1 MTETDHRLAAG
12 SRPAQPEPAPR
23 IPTGGMWR
31 RPRAG
36 SGTARRLFLAFGL
49 LIGVFGVASWFAL
62 SGLAEVHASMAAMRE
77 REEGVRLALE
87 LASAVRDQYAHQ
99 AHTIIIGDESHLV
112 MYSGSYGHVLSLAN
126 RVRDRVQTPEELTR
140 VAEIER
146 ASGELDDLF
155 REQIVP
161 AVLAGEFQHV
171 QLEHDRAQGV
181 VGHIQTQVDHL
192 VAGFEATIRD
202 FEANAARIQRSTYRT
217 TVASLLAMLGLA
229 IGIGLYIARSIAV
242 PIARLSEGAA
252 RLASGDLDTRLDDRS
267 PDEFGDL
274 ARQFNAMTAALKE
287 NQEKLVQTEKLAGI
301 GRLAAGVAHEIN
313 NPLGVILGYT
323 RLLEKKAEGP
333 LAEDLRVIE
342 DETLRCKETVE
353 GLLDLSRPVKTQP
366 QPVELRELCD
376 ETVERLREARPL
388 EGVEIRVEGA
398 GQLEGHPQ
406 KLRQVLFNLFK
417 NASEAVGETGSIEI
431 GIQAHGAC
439 PEGYLEVVISDSG
452 PGIPAETRAHLF
464 EPFFTTKADGTG
476 LGLAVSQAI
485 AHAHGGRID
494 AEDAACGGARFRLT
508 LPKSPHVRCEELTR
522 NG

>member
-1 MTETDHRLAAG
+1 
-12 SRPAQPEPAPR
+12 
-23 IPTGGMWR
+23 MWR

-313 NPLGVILGYT
+313 NPL
-323 RLLEKKAEGP
+323 
-333 LAEDLRVIE
+333 
-342 DETLRCKETVE
+342 
-353 GLLDLSRPVKTQP
+353 
-366 QPVELRELCD
+366 
-376 ETVERLREARPL
+376 
-388 EGVEIRVEGA
+388 
-398 GQLEGHPQ
+398 
-406 KLRQVLFNLFK
+406 
-417 NASEAVGETGSIEI
+417 
-431 GIQAHGAC
+431 
-439 PEGYLEVVISDSG
+439 
-452 PGIPAETRAHLF
+452 
-464 EPFFTTKADGTG
+464 
-476 LGLAVSQAI
+476 
-485 AHAHGGRID
+485 
-494 AEDAACGGARFRLT
+494 
-508 LPKSPHVRCEELTR
+508 
-522 NG
+522 

>member
-1 MTETDHRLAAG
+1 
-12 SRPAQPEPAPR
+12 
-23 IPTGGMWR
+23 MWR
-31 RPRAG
+31 RRRAG
-36 SGTARRLFLAFGL
+36 SGTARRLFLAFSL

-62 SGLAEVHASMAAMRE
+62 SGLAEVHASIAAMRE

-99 AHTIIIGDESHLV
+99 AHTIIIGDESHMV
-112 MYSGSYGHVLSLAN
+112 MYSESYGHVLSLAN
-126 RVRDRVQTPEELTR
+126 RVRDRVQTKEELAR

-146 ASGELDDLF
+146 ASGELDDIF

-161 AVLAGEFQHV
+161 AVLSGDFQHV
-171 QLEHDRAQGV
+171 QLEHDRAQMV

-192 VAGFEATIRD
+192 VAAFEVAIREL
-202 FEANAARIQRSTYRT
+202 EANAAQVQRSTYRT

-242 PIARLSEGAA
+242 PVARLSEGAA
-252 RLASGDLDTRLDDRS
+252 RLAGGDLDTRLDDRS

-287 NQEKLVQTEKLAGI
+287 NQQKLVETEKLVGI

-323 RLLEKKAEGP
+323 RLLGKKAEGT
-333 LAEDLRVIE
+333 LAEDLKVIE
-342 DETLRCKETVE
+342 DETLRCKEIVE
-353 GLLDLSRPVKTQP
+353 GLLDLSRSVRTPP
-366 QPVELRELCD
+366 QPVDLRELCD
-376 ETVERLREARPL
+376 ETVERLREARPMDC
-388 EGVEIRVEGA
+388 VEIRVDGV

-406 KLRQVLFNLFK
+406 KLRQVLFNLLK
-417 NASEAVGETGSIEI
+417 NAGEAVGEKGTIEI
-431 GIQAHGAC
+431 DIRTR
-439 PEGYLEVVISDSG
+439 EGCGEGCVEVAISDSG
-452 PGIPAETRAHLF
+452 PGIAPEIRARLF
-464 EPFFTTKADGTG
+464 EPFFTTKAGGTG

-485 AHAHGGRID
+485 ARAHGGRIE
-494 AEDAACGGARFRLT
+494 AEEAASGGACFRLT
-508 LPKSPHVRCEELTR
+508 LPKATHVGCEELTQ